1 MNFKSLSG
9 KVLDLD
15 LGLNQLQQKG
25 ALVYEYNPLRVLRTN
40 EDIVEDGVILYPRV
54 V

>member
-1 MNFKSLSG
+1 MNFKSLSD
-9 KVLDLD
+9 KSLNFN

-40 EDIVEDGVILYPRV
+40 EDIRENGVV
-54 V
+54 